1 MNCWMR
7 AAGSYT
13 PVEPDETAKA
23 KMKQYEE
30 TLKLLEL
37 EQILERTQKLELSA
51 YDGLEL
57 LVKAEG
63 KRWCEP

>member
-1 MNCWMR
+1 M
-7 AAGSYT
+7 
-13 PVEPDETAKA
+13 EPDETAKA

-57 LVKAEG
+57 LVKSEG

>member
-1 MNCWMR
+1 MKINL
-7 AAGSYT
+7 AAPLYCNRCCLSGK
-13 PVEPDETAKA
+13 E
-23 KMKQYEE
+23 KQYEE